1 MSHDDRVKSVSPN
14 SSMLGRRF
22 TLLVVDDEK
31 VLTDTITY
39 TMRRDGYHVL
49 VVHDGEQAVKTA
61 RSDRPDLIIL
71 DVMLPRLDGFDVC
84 RLIRRE
90 SDVPILML
98 TARESEADVV
108 LGLELGADDYMTK
121 PFSMRELTA
130 RVKAM
135 LRRSATQHGLSD
147 GVPTHPVL
155 EAGPLRID
163 ETQHT
168 AAWDGRPLALRPKE
182 FDLLLFLARHPG
194 VVHSRDLLLER
205 VWGYQVPVDTRT
217 IDVHVRWLREH
228 IEPDPGQP
236 CYLQTVRGVGY
247 RFVL

>member
-1 MSHDDRVKSVSPN
+1 LVKSVSTN
-14 SSMLGRRF
+14 SGGPGRRF

-39 TMRRDGYHVL
+39 TMRREGYHVL
-49 VVHDGEQAVKTA
+49 VVHDGELAVKTA
-61 RSDRPDLIIL
+61 RADRPDLIIL
-71 DVMLPRLDGFDVC
+71 DIMLPKVDGFDVC

-90 SDVPILML
+90 SDVPILIL

-135 LRRSATQHGLSD
+135 LRRSATQHSLTD
-147 GVPTHPVL
+147 GVLTRPVL
-155 EAGPLRID
+155 QAGPLRID
-163 ETQHT
+163 QTQHK
-168 AAWDGRPLALRPKE
+168 AEWDGRPLELRPKE
-182 FDLLLFLARHPG
+182 FDLLLFMARHPG

-217 IDVHVRWLREH
+217 VDVHVRWLREH

-236 CYLQTVRGVGY
+236 RYLQTVRGVGY